1 MEDRKVTL
9 RKYIEGKWIGLAP
22 TTYTKFVKHKDGR
35 TVEKFIDDT
44 EANFKT
50 STSALAN
57 TNLNVS
63 KNKNDIATANTNIQK
78 NRTDIGTANT
88 NIANN
93 KRDIDSLR
101 NGLNGANTNIS
112 NNKKDITSLRNDINS
127 ANSNI
132 VNNKKEIS
140 GLRNE
145 LNTTNNNINNNKK
158 EIGTANASI
167 QKNKNDINS
176 ANTNIAN
183 NKRDIGNLRNDLTT
197 ATNKIAQNTNSIS
210 SLSNT
215 VNTKATPQDIDKK
228 INSVKFN
235 DVNLLINSGYCTNTD
250 YWSSNVGGGD
260 TANAI
265 YVDSGH
271 EGDYHGINLTNT
283 VKSKG
288 WCILENDS
296 LTRQGFKFDVSKE
309 YVISGLIWTNNKGNV
324 YMQISDG
331 NANNHVW
338 GDTIYIKGWGYQ
350 YFEFKFQ
357 PKSKGNENHVRFSL
371 GTQGQSIF
379 VPYVK
384 LQEGNK
390 ATLWCPSKYDNPCIK
405 NYKGN
410 IGVYAQNDGRVV
422 NGLASGEGDFMSVRG
437 TLNANEDLN
446 NYTTTGFYHQNGD
459 YDASTGKN
467 YPPNNARAGLLSVV
481 ACEGFVYQTYQVYK
495 EFSCLYYRNRYNG
508 SWGAWKSVRDE
519 GNATFLQGKE
529 LATGGLVYNRV
540 PYVGGDGVME
550 IGKYIDFH
558 VGDNDGDYKGR
569 IEWNNNYFKFGDG
582 TTLRSNYVEFS
593 SNSFIGYNNNNGS
606 SIDFIIPDYAIG
618 IKQFYFNRDMAIEG
632 NSSFYFNG
640 RDRRMM
646 INTNGYLCIGNNG
659 WTQLTEMSASKFI
672 VWSDENAKTD
682 IKEVQETTLDKIKKM
697 GVKSYY
703 FKEDVKKLQKPMMLF
718 ATNKN
723 FNEPIKLPEK
733 KNIGL
738 IAQEVKEI
746 VPELVEK
753 ISMGDN
759 NEKESITVDLYGLV
773 SLVVKSVQELS
784 DKVDKLEEENKKLKT
799 LIDN

>member
-1 MEDRKVTL
+1 MEDKKVTL

-22 TTYTKFVKHKDGR
+22 TTYTKFVKHKDNR
-35 TVEKFIDDT
+35 TVEELIDGI
-44 EANFKT
+44 EASFKT
-50 STSALAN
+50 STSTLAN

-63 KNKNDIATANTNIQK
+63 KNKNDIATANGDIQK
-78 NRTDIGTANT
+78 NVKDIATANT
-88 NIANN
+88 NI
-93 KRDIDSLR
+93 
-101 NGLNGANTNIS
+101 T
-112 NNKKDITSLRNDINS
+112 NNKKDI
-127 ANSNI
+127 
-132 VNNKKEIS
+132 E
-140 GLRNE
+140 G
-145 LNTTNNNINNNKK
+145 
-158 EIGTANASI
+158 
-167 QKNKNDINS
+167 
-176 ANTNIAN
+176 
-183 NKRDIGNLRNDLTT
+183 LRNDLTT
-197 ATNKIAQNTNSIS
+197 ATNKIAQNVNSIS
-210 SLSNT
+210 SLNNT
-215 VNTKATPQDIDKK
+215 VNTKATPEDIDKK
-228 INSVKFN
+228 INDMKFN
-235 DVNLLINSGYCTNTD
+235 DENLLINSGYCTNTD
-250 YWSSNVGGGD
+250 YWFTNIGGGD

-265 YVDSGH
+265 FVDTGLN
-271 EGDYHGINLTNT
+271 GDYHGINLTNT
-283 VKSKG
+283 GKSAKG
-288 WCILENDS
+288 WCILTNDS
-296 LTRQGFKFDVSKE
+296 LTRQGFKFNMTKE
-309 YVISGLIWTNNKGNV
+309 YVISGVIWTNNKGNV
-324 YMQISDG
+324 YMEISDG
-331 NANNHVW
+331 NATNPVW
-338 GDTIYIKGWGYQ
+338 GETISIKGWGYQ

-357 PKSKGNENHVRFSL
+357 PRAKGNENHVRFSL

-422 NGLASGEGDFMSVRG
+422 NGLASGEGDFMSIRG

-446 NYTTTGFYHQNGD
+446 DYTTTGFYHQNGD
-459 YDASTGKN
+459 HDASTGKN
-467 YPPNNARAGLLSVV
+467 YPPNNARAGLLTVV

-508 SWGAWKSVRDE
+508 QWGAWKSVRDE

-569 IEWNNNYFKFGDG
+569 IEWNNNYFKFGNG
-582 TTLRSNYVEFS
+582 TTIKSEWIEFS
-593 SNSFIGYNNNNGS
+593 SNAYIGYNNNNGS

-618 IKQFYFNRDMAIEG
+618 TKQFYFNRDMSIEG
-632 NSSFYFNG
+632 NSSFYFSG
-640 RDRRMM
+640 RDRRFR
-646 INTNGYLCIGNNG
+646 INSQGYFCIGNND
-659 WTQLTEMSASKFI
+659 WTQLTEMSASKFV
-672 VWSDENAKTD
+672 VWSDENAKTG
-682 IKEVQETTLDKIKKM
+682 IKKLQETALDKIKKM

-703 FKEDVKKLQKPMMLF
+703 FKEEVKKLQKPMMLF

-723 FNEPIKLPEK
+723 LNEPIKLPEK

-746 VPELVEK
+746 VPELVEE
-753 ISMGDN
+753 ISIGDN
-759 NEKESITVDLYGLV
+759 NEKDSITVDLYGLV